1 MLFIIRNNNSSFSFI
16 FFISTL
22 QIYIIIII
30 LFTNNKSYDYSLMW
44 IKEFCKLF
52 SIIHFN
58 LVFPTQYLINKCV
71 FFLSKM
77 LIYRHNYNP
86 NIDNKAIRPLDAKRS
101 AIIAMIGVIS
111 IPPIGGISCL
121 NIFK

>member
-1 MLFIIRNNNSSFSFI
+1 VTLSICLL
-16 FFISTL
+16 ISYVIGYTN
-22 QIYIIIII
+22 IIICIPI
-30 LFTNNKSYDYSLMW
+30 CHSDDLSFTWDNK
-44 IKEFCKLF
+44 IFKLF

-71 FFLSKM
+71 FFLYKM

>member
-1 MLFIIRNNNSSFSFI
+1 DDLSF
-16 FFISTL
+16 
-22 QIYIIIII
+22 
-30 LFTNNKSYDYSLMW
+30 KW
-44 IKEFCKLF
+44 VEEVCKLF

-77 LIYRHNYNP
+77 LIYRHNYNL

-111 IPPIGGISCL
+111 LPTIGCISCL
-121 NIFK
+121 IIFKSVSVFAPNLSLVDDLLTPRNHDINI